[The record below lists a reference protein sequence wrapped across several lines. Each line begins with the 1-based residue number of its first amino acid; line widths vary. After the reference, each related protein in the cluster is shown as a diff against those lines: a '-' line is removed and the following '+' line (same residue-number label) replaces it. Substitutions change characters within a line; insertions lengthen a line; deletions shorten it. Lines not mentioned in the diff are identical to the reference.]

1 MRCLWITFA
10 DPEPPHS
17 GQFVYSAGLI
27 RSFADAGAELHV
39 LALSERNSYRHS
51 GLREGRVTW
60 WLGGQRR
67 MPQWS
72 SLGSRLPNIAKRCR
86 TPAMQKL
93 LHERLHEHKWDAI
106 IFDGLSAVW
115 ALGTVLRHYP
125 DPGRRPRIVHVSHNH
140 EASTRTLLPGS
151 HGSFLKRQAL
161 RWDSMK
167 VALTERVLVRAS
179 DLVTAITPE
188 DRDAY
193 RRQWPEK
200 PIEVL
205 TPGYQGRAVG
215 SRVITAR
222 APRRAVIV
230 GTFDWIAKRINMEQ
244 FIRAADSVFAQ
255 RGIQLQIIGGGD
267 RSFIRSMQEKVKA
280 TEFTGT
286 VDRVETYLDE
296 ARVAIVPEQ
305 IGGGFKLK
313 ILDYVFNRIPILA
326 LHGSAAGV
334 PLRNNESILFFS
346 SHDDLAD
353 GVMRTIDELDRLNH
367 LQDAAYSACH
377 DQFDW
382 SSRGQRLATALGSL

>member
-10 DPEPPHS
+10 DTEPPHN
-17 GQFVYSAGLI
+17 GQFVYSGGLI

-39 LALSERNSYRHS
+39 LALNQSNSYRHN

-60 WLGGQRR
+60 WLGGHRR
-67 MPQWS
+67 MSQWS
-72 SLGSRLPNIAKRCR
+72 SLGSRLPNIANRCR
-86 TPAMQKL
+86 TPAMQQL
-93 LHERLHEHKWDAI
+93 LQERLHEHKWDAI
-106 IFDGLSAVW
+106 VFDGLSAVW
-115 ALGTVLRHYP
+115 ALGTVLKHYP
-125 DPGRRPRIVHVSHNH
+125 DQRRRPKIVHVSHNH
-140 EASTRTLLPGS
+140 EESCRTLLASS
-151 HGSFLKRQAL
+151 HSNFFKRQAL
-161 RWDSMK
+161 RWDNVK
-167 VALTERVLVRAS
+167 IGLTERALVRAS

-205 TPGYQGRAVG
+205 TPGYRGRAVG
-215 SRVITAR
+215 SRLITER
-222 APRRAVIV
+222 NPRRAVIV

-244 FIRAADSVFAQ
+244 FIGAADSVFAS
-255 RGIQLQIIGGGD
+255 RGIQLQIIGSGD
-267 RSFIRSMQEKVKA
+267 PAFIRSMKDKVKA
-280 TEFTGT
+280 TQFTGT

-326 LHGSAAGV
+326 LQGSAAGV
-334 PLRNNESILFFS
+334 PLRNNESVLFFS
-346 SHDDLAD
+346 GHRELAD
-353 GVMRTIDELDRLNH
+353 GVLRTIDELHRLNH
-367 LQDAAYSACH
+367 LQDAAYLACR

>member
-39 LALSERNSYRHS
+39 LALSERNSYRHN

-60 WLGGQRR
+60 WLGGLRR

-72 SLGSRLPNIAKRCR
+72 SLASRLPNVANRCR
-86 TPAMQKL
+86 TPAMQRL
-93 LHERLHEHKWDAI
+93 LQERLGDGKWDAI

-115 ALGTVLRHYP
+115 ALSAVLKQFP
-125 DPGRRPRIVHVSHNH
+125 EPGQRPRIVHVSHNH
-140 EASTRTLLPGS
+140 EASARALLPES
-151 HGSFLKRQAL
+151 EPSFLKRQAL
-161 RWDSMK
+161 RWDATK
-167 VALTERVLVRAS
+167 NALMERALVRAS

-193 RRQWPEK
+193 RRQWPDK

-215 SRVITAR
+215 SRLITER
-222 APRRAVIV
+222 DPRRAVIV
-230 GTFDWIAKRINMEQ
+230 GTFDWIVKRINMEQ
-244 FIRAADSVFAQ
+244 FIAAADTVFAR
-255 RGIQLQIIGGGD
+255 RGIELQIIGGGD
-267 RSFIRSMQEKVKA
+267 PAFVRSMQDKVKA

-286 VDRVETYLDE
+286 VDRVETYLDA

-313 ILDYVFNRIPILA
+313 ILDYVFNRIPVLA
-326 LHGSAAGV
+326 LQGSAAGL
-334 PLRNNESILFFS
+334 PLRDNESILFFR
-346 SHDDLAD
+346 SHDELAN

-367 LQDAAYSACH
+367 LQDAAYSACR